1 MSGRIL
7 RHWSVCAAI
16 AMLAASAVSG
26 AAQRGLQKS
35 IFVGVLDENGKP
47 LTDLAI
53 NEFAIREDTA
63 DRQIVAVKPPSQP
76 ISVAVLID
84 TAQGKRVTDAYGTAE
99 EYTRDLRVAASA
111 FAKRLLT
118 QSPNAEV
125 SLMEFGQAA
134 IVMVPFTPNPME
146 FEKGVNRLVVRPDVG
161 SVLFEALAQAK
172 AAFLQ
177 ADASAKQ
184 AEMNAQRASDLFQ
197 RKVSSEQERDNATQS
212 AAAAR
217 AQAEAQRAAVEQAQL
232 SLDYTTIH
240 APVDGIAGLVK
251 VQVGD
256 LISAGTT
263 LTTVTKVDPV
273 KAYFTVSEQRFSE
286 YSRRYADPQLR
297 IAHEKELRFEL
308 ILADGTT
315 YPHTG
320 EWFAADNQVDIRT
333 GSIRIAASFPNPGN
347 ILRPGQFAR
356 IRVLSEVKPNAL
368 LVPQRAV
375 IELQGTTQVVVIG
388 TDNKAHIQPVKM
400 GRRIDHEWI
409 VEDGLKAGDRI
420 VVEGVQKARE
430 GAPVNPKQWIPPS
443 PTPAPAPASSPR

>member
-1 MSGRIL
+1 MSGRNL

-53 NEFAIREDTA
+53 NEFAIREDNA

-161 SVLFEALAQAK
+161 SVLFEALAQANSDLGKRPSSRRAIVSLNLEPSDEQSREEPNKVK
-172 AAFLQ
+172 AGFGISLAQLWAVSVQRGGLKNSKRDLVLNDFAKYSGGKRDFVVGISAVENIMKGY
-177 ADASAKQ
+177 ADALAAQYEIVYERPENAK
-184 AEMNAQRASDLFQ
+184 NI
-197 RKVSSEQERDNATQS
+197 KV
-212 AAAAR
+212 
-217 AQAEAQRAAVEQAQL
+217 
-232 SLDYTTIH
+232 
-240 APVDGIAGLVK
+240 
-251 VQVGD
+251 VQVG
-256 LISAGTT
+256 TT
-263 LTTVTKVDPV
+263 RGKIH
-273 KAYFTVSEQRFSE
+273 ASGF
-286 YSRRYADPQLR
+286 APQ
-297 IAHEKELRFEL
+297 
-308 ILADGTT
+308 
-315 YPHTG
+315 
-320 EWFAADNQVDIRT
+320 
-333 GSIRIAASFPNPGN
+333 
-347 ILRPGQFAR
+347 
-356 IRVLSEVKPNAL
+356 
-368 LVPQRAV
+368 
-375 IELQGTTQVVVIG
+375 
-388 TDNKAHIQPVKM
+388 
-400 GRRIDHEWI
+400 
-409 VEDGLKAGDRI
+409 
-420 VVEGVQKARE
+420 
-430 GAPVNPKQWIPPS
+430 
-443 PTPAPAPASSPR
+443 